1 MIFTLCLQII
11 IKTKTDYPPFYAIN
25 FDEDSDIY
33 TLFEQDNCDPKLYQ
47 SREKKSTYLF
57 PDPEI
62 SDQWLIKNDTIESF
76 KDDGCKHVNYGKV
89 VYKLKDQ
96 SGILSQNSRLY
107 VEIIGLD
114 FCQKYHLSKAGPELD
129 SKAKAANKIELS
141 NLFGENGELN
151 KDNENKNIFFL
162 QYSINNHYYEVY
174 SSEKMAFLRQKSK
187 NETNFIE

>member
-1 MIFTLCLQII
+1 M
-11 IKTKTDYPPFYAIN
+11 
-25 FDEDSDIY
+25 
-33 TLFEQDNCDPKLYQ
+33 
-47 SREKKSTYLF
+47 
-57 PDPEI
+57 
-62 SDQWLIKNDTIESF
+62 TIESF

-141 NLFGENGELN
+141 NLFGENGEWN
-151 KDNENKNIFFL
+151 KDNEAIKLSVIQVAFNK
-162 QYSINNHYYEVY
+162 E
-174 SSEKMAFLRQKSK
+174 A
-187 NETNFIE
+187 